1 MRGKRERKLL
11 GSHQKCWLW
20 GRNVVVETLRA
31 GKWPALELW
40 LADRLPPDAQRVAM
54 ELATRAEIPVSVEP
68 YDELTSRCRSAEHQ
82 GYLAK
87 MPPYPYDDAANLLRT
102 PSPCPLYLMLD
113 SIQDP
118 HNFGA
123 IVRSAAVL
131 SAEGIFVRNR
141 EQAEVTSA
149 VARSSAGAVNHIP
162 LARVDD
168 LAACARDL
176 QRLEIQVLGTHVDAQ
191 TKIFECDFCRPT
203 AVVLGNEGE
212 GIEDDLLATC
222 DHIVTIPCPGKVDSL
237 NVAACAGIVLY
248 EAMRQ
253 RSAKGAP
260 S

>member
-1 MRGKRERKLL
+1 MRRNRERKLL

-20 GRNVVVETLRA
+20 GRNVVVETLCA
-31 GKWPALELW
+31 GKWPVLELW
-40 LADRLPPDAQRVAM
+40 LADRLPPDARRVAV
-54 ELATRAEIPVSVEP
+54 ELAARAETPVSVEP
-68 YDELTSRCRSAEHQ
+68 YDKLTSRCRSAEHQ

-87 MPPYPYDDAANLLRT
+87 MPPFPYDDVADVLRRE
-102 PSPCPLYLMLD
+102 SPCPLYLMLD

-123 IVRSAAVL
+123 IVRSADVL
-131 SAEGIFVRNR
+131 SAEGIIVRDR
-141 EQAEVTSA
+141 DQAEVTSA
-149 VARSSAGAVNHIP
+149 VARSSAGAVNNVP

-168 LAACARDL
+168 LTACAREL
-176 QRLEIQVLGTHVDAQ
+176 QQQKIQVLGTRVDAQ

-212 GIEDDLLATC
+212 GIGDDLLAAC
-222 DHIVTIPCPGKVDSL
+222 DHIVTIPCRGKVDSL

-253 RSAKGAP
+253 RSATGT
-260 S
+260 